1 MSTPIPL
8 SFSSDQS
15 ADVRQQTREY
25 EDLGTFGKVMVWV
38 GIVVGMSV
46 LAVLYAVYFGVPL
59 VFDLI
64 FGS

>member
-8 SFSSDQS
+8 SFSSDQT
-15 ADVRQQTREY
+15 ADVQVQTREY